1 MDYIRLTQRGLAQTA
16 THDPEHRFKRI
27 YRFISREDWIESA
40 LDAVLKSTGSRTA
53 GVDGVS
59 RKGLES
65 AKARQ
70 ELVDKLKAE
79 LKAGTYEPLPV
90 NRVWIPKSGKS
101 TKRPLGISTIRD
113 RVVQMLLKM
122 LLEPIFESDFLDC
135 SHGYRPGHR
144 TMDCIAPLYW
154 RISAQTKHFWVI
166 EGDITGCFDHVN
178 HRVLLRLLRQRIQD
192 PKVIDLVARFL
203 KAGVMEDGL
212 VQPTTAGVP
221 QGGVISPLLT
231 NVYLHELDKLW
242 WAKYGSLTQN
252 QKRHRRTKGFGN
264 VAYVR
269 YADDMLILTSAGK
282 TEAERLRDEFA
293 KFLNQELHLEL
304 NREKTRITHATEG
317 FVFLGFYI
325 QWMLPRPGNPKPWLR
340 ITPSPENVRRLKDK
354 IRAATSSSRVFDD
367 PTFKFHAINRVLR
380 GWIMYYRYVS
390 TSRLAGQLDFW
401 VNRRVVGWLR
411 RKHNLG
417 MQEILR
423 RYKKRQ
429 KSGGRDRWNLMVLSR
444 KGDPLW
450 LFRMKDVRFPNYR
463 AQHHRINPYLVKE
476 LEERQ
481 PQPPSP
487 WIDGEWL
494 GSVSREE
501 LDRART
507 RQALL
512 EKTSFRCQNC
522 GTESEK
528 LHVHHKKRTEWDG
541 REETLVH
548 REFLCPKCHQKT
560 TTYGPSGWF
569 E

>member
-1 MDYIRLTQRGLAQTA
+1 MDNIRLTQRGLAQTA
-16 THDPEHRFKRI
+16 TRDPEHRFKRI
-27 YRFISREDWIESA
+27 YRFICRKDWVESA
-40 LDAVLKSTGSRTA
+40 LDAVLKSSGSRTA

-59 RKGLES
+59 RKDLQS
-65 AKARQ
+65 ATARQ
-70 ELVDKLKAE
+70 ELIDKLQAE
-79 LKAGTYEPLPV
+79 LNAGTYDPLPV
-90 NRVWIPKSGKS
+90 NRVWIPKPGKS
-101 TKRPLGISTIRD
+101 TKRPLGIPSIRD

-144 TMDCIAPLYW
+144 TMDCIAPLYTLVTT
-154 RISAQTKHFWVI
+154 QVKHFWVI

-192 PKVIDLVARFL
+192 RKVIDLVARFL
-203 KAGVMEDGL
+203 KAGVMEDDL
-212 VQPTTAGVP
+212 AHPTTEGVP

-231 NVYLHELDKLW
+231 NVYLHELDKFW
-242 WAKYGSLTQN
+242 WAKYGSLTRS
-252 QKRHRRTKGFGN
+252 QKTIRRRKGFGN

-282 TEAERLRDEFA
+282 AEVERLRDEFA
-293 KFLNQELHLEL
+293 EFLSKELHLEL

-317 FVFLGFYI
+317 FVFLGFHI

-340 ITPSPENVRRLKDK
+340 ITPSPDSVRRLKDK

-367 PTFKFHAINRVLR
+367 PTLKFHAINRILR

-390 TSRLAGQLDFW
+390 ASRLAGQLDFW
-401 VNRRVVGWLR
+401 VNRRVVSWLR

-417 MQEILR
+417 IQEILR

-429 KSGGRDRWNLMVLSR
+429 KSGGRDRWNLMVPSR
-444 KGDPLW
+444 TGDSLW
-450 LFRMKDVRFPNYR
+450 LFRMKDVGFPRNRNRFHWP
-463 AQHHRINPYLVKE
+463 NPYLD
-476 LEERQ
+476 EEFDEGQ

-487 WIDGEWL
+487 WGDNEWL
-494 GSVSREE
+494 GSVSRED
-501 LDRART
+501 LDRAQT

-512 EKTSFRCQNC
+512 KKTGYSCQHC
-522 GTESEK
+522 GTESET
-528 LHVHHKKRTEWDG
+528 LHVHHQKRMEWDG

-560 TTYGPSGWF
+560 TTYGPGGWF